1 VAPMYGFPGTTID
14 GQTVPVSPPL
24 AASANRC

>member
-1 VAPMYGFPGTTID
+1 MFGFPGTTID

-24 AASANRC
+24 AASANRY